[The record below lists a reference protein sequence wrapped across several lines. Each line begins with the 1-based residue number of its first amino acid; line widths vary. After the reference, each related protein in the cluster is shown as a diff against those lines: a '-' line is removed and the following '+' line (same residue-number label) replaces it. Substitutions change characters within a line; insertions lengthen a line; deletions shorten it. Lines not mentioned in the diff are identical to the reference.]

1 MTLRPMASLDVG
13 PMQLLALVAGCRS
26 AKLAAGGGAAAA
38 QLAAMQVC
46 SSVNQCISLLLK
58 KVTD

>member
-1 MTLRPMASLDVG
+1 
-13 PMQLLALVAGCRS
+13 MQLLALVAGCRS
-26 AKLAAGGGAAAA
+26 AGCRKLAAGGGAAAA